1 MTTTANTTKAASADQ
16 PLNYDTVKNWPFEPL
31 TESFTVEDCRAYA
44 QGIATGSDND
54 IASAEAQYLSEGDE
68 IKALPMM
75 AIVLNEGTMWTMDP
89 ATGINWRKTL
99 HAEESITLHR
109 PIPAGATLTA
119 NYQVDEIYDRGAGKG
134 AFMYE
139 SRILSDDQGPVATIR
154 IGTFLTANGGFGG
167 AASQTPAPTKV
178 PSERQADASL
188 SVSTPSRDNTRYHL
202 GEEFVGALKNVPGA
216 EGKPPLRGVCAFG
229 VAGRALLHMACGDQP
244 QRMKHMGLRY
254 KAPTFAEETLRTEL
268 WYDETTPGKAY
279 FRVICVERDTVVM
292 DNGLLEFEP
301 A

>member
-1 MTTTANTTKAASADQ
+1 MTATATPAADQ
-16 PLNYDTVKNWPFEPL
+16 PLNYDTVKNWVFSPL
-31 TESFTVEDCRAYA
+31 TESYSADDCRAYA
-44 QGIATGSDND
+44 LGIGAGTDSTV
-54 IASAEAQYLSEGDE
+54 AEAEARYLAEGNGVAA
-68 IKALPMM
+68 IPTM

-109 PIPAGATLTA
+109 PLPAAATLTA
-119 NYQVDEIYDRGAGKG
+119 TYQVDEIYDRGAGKG

-139 SRILSDDQGPVATIR
+139 SRVLSDDEGPVATIR

-167 AASQTPAPTKV
+167 TETTTPAPVKV
-178 PSERQADASL
+178 PSDRAPDVTL
-188 SVSTPSRDNTRYHL
+188 TLSTPSRDNTRYHL
-202 GEEFVGALKNVPGA
+202 GEQFVGALKNIPGA

-229 VAGRALLHMACGDQP
+229 VAGRALLNMACGDQAA
-244 QRMKHMGLRY
+244 RMKHMGLRY
-254 KAPTFAEETLRTEL
+254 KAPVFADETLRTEL
-268 WYDETTPGKAY
+268 WFDTTPGKAY
-279 FRVICVERDTVVM
+279 FRVICVEREAVVM